1 MSEAF
6 LNTVKNMHKT
16 EVPPDTL
23 TKKPTIHPTAFIA
36 RGAQVIGDVRLAAD
50 ASVWYNAVLRGD
62 INYISIGERTNI
74 QDGAII
80 HLENDLPCVLAND
93 VTVGHGAILHGCEIE
108 AGCVI
113 GMGAIILSGA
123 KIQRGSIIAAGTL
136 IKERATV
143 APFSLM
149 VGVPG
154 RKIRTLPESTF
165 EQNLRWA
172 EKYVNVARI
181 HRRKGFDNAGPPE

>member
-1 MSEAF
+1 M
-6 LNTVKNMHKT
+6 KKT
-16 EVPPDTL
+16 EVPPETL
-23 TKKPTIHPTAFIA
+23 TKNPTIHPGAFIA

-154 RKIRTLPESTF
+154 RRIRTLPESTF

-172 EKYVNVARI
+172 GKYVNVSRI
-181 HRRKGFDNAGPPE
+181 HRKKGLMTQD

>member
-1 MSEAF
+1 M
-6 LNTVKNMHKT
+6 KKT
-16 EVPPDTL
+16 DIPPDAL
-23 TKKPTIHPTAFIA
+23 TKHPSIHPTAFIA
-36 RGAQVIGDVRLAAD
+36 RGAQVIGDVRLAAH

-62 INYISIGERTNI
+62 INYIAIGERTNV

-108 AGCVI
+108 SGCLI
-113 GMGAIILSGA
+113 GMGAIILSGV

-136 IKERATV
+136 IKEHSNV

-154 RKIRTLPESTF
+154 RRIRTLPENTF

-172 EKYVNVARI
+172 EKYVNVAEL
-181 HRRKGFDNAGPPE
+181 HRQQGLMASE